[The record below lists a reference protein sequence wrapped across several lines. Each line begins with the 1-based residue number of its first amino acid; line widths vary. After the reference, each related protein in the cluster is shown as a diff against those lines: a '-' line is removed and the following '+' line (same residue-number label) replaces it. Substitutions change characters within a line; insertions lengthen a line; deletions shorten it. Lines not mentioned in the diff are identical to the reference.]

1 MKDINDVLFI
11 VEARLH
17 SSRMHQKMIKPFADT
32 TLLDLLL
39 SKLITFK
46 FDIILILI
54 IIFFFKLNIY
64 YI

>member
-39 SKLITFK
+39 DIFPCGILPFIFPKKLLPN
-46 FDIILILI
+46 IIYNI
-54 IIFFFKLNIY
+54 I
-64 YI
+64 